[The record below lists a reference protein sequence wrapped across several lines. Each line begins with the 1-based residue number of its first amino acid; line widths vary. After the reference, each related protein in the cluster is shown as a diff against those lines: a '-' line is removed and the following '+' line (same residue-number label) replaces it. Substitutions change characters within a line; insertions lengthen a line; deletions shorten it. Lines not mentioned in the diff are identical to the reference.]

1 MSKEL
6 KRKLTRDEIQF
17 VLSEIRP
24 IGGLDPVIAETIFQ
38 KIKSKFVEK
47 LQHIMLFPS
56 KLDALK
62 CEITK
67 QYYSTQIS
75 PGDSVGI
82 ATAQSIGERQT
93 QLALNSFHSTGI
105 TTATVVTGVPR
116 FNELVNTTKN
126 PKHVITKIYPKEKC
140 HSISEIRNHSYLLK
154 HVLLKHLIRKT
165 SLYSKPKKLDDWY
178 RNFGS
183 VYSERMKQ
191 IEQCTHYIRFECDLQ
206 ALYTSKIQLKDIIS
220 ILESRF
226 KDIYY
231 CWSCN
236 DIGILDLWFD
246 ENQLTLSEELKT
258 KPYITTENRCEIFM
272 DEVLIPNLFSVTMKG
287 VEGIDQ
293 VNFNQH
299 QGEWFIEAMG
309 YNLQKLFAMP
319 SIDNT
324 RTLSNH
330 MWEIYQI
337 LGIEATREF
346 LIQEFISVI
355 SVDSYINLRHIQLL
369 VDVMLYTGSIS
380 SISRYGVHK
389 NQSGA
394 LTKCSFEESLDQF
407 LKAGMYGEDE
417 DINGVSGAIICGKV
431 SNIGSG
437 LRDLVYQTD

>member
-1 MSKEL
+1 MTRET
-6 KRKLTRDEIQF
+6 KRKLSATEIQF
-17 VLSEIRP
+17 VLSDIRP
-24 IGGLDPVIAETIFQ
+24 IGGLDKLVAETIFL
-38 KIKSKFVEK
+38 KIRSKFVEK
-47 LQHIMLFPS
+47 LERIALFPS
-56 KLDALK
+56 KLNALK
-62 CEITK
+62 QQITK
-67 QYYSTQIS
+67 QYYSTQVA

-126 PKHVITKIYPKEKC
+126 PKHVITKIFPKSKC
-140 HSISEIRNHSYLLK
+140 HSISEIRNYSCLLK
-154 HVLLKHLIRKT
+154 HILFKHIIRKNT
-165 SLYSKPKKLDDWY
+165 LYSKPTKLDKWY
-178 RNFGS
+178 SVFGKI
-183 VYSERMKQ
+183 YSDR
-191 IEQCTHYIRFECDLQ
+191 IRSIRSCTHYVRFECDLHV
-206 ALYTSKIQLKDIIS
+206 LYTSKIQLKDIIS
-220 ILESRF
+220 TIESRF
-226 KDIYY
+226 KDIHC
-231 CWSCN
+231 CWSSN
-236 DIGILDLWFD
+236 DIGVFDLWFD
-246 ENQLTLSEELKT
+246 ESQLVLAEET
-258 KPYITTENRCEIFM
+258 KKYITYNNRSEIFM
-272 DEVLIPNLFSVTMKG
+272 DEILIPNLSTLTLKG
-287 VEGIDQ
+287 VEGIEQ

-309 YNLQKLFAMP
+309 YNLQKLFSIA

-330 MWEIYQI
+330 MWEIYNV

-346 LIQEFISVI
+346 LIQEFVSVI

-431 SNIGSG
+431 STIGSG
-437 LRDLVYQTD
+437 LCDLVYKTD